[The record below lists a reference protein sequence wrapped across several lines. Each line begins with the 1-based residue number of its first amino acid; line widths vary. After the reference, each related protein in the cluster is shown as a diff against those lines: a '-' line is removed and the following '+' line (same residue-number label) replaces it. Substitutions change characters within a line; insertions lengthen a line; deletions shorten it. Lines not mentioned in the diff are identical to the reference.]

1 MKKQCIVFI
10 GIAALLTINASVVQQ
25 KQSDSAKVK
34 DQYSN
39 DIKRKEAIQKK
50 IYDLM
55 KEINEHAGGAT
66 LIVPVDPE
74 KADNVVDHD
83 EYQKKEA
90 DKKKAGDK
98 KTDDAALIA
107 PTKGKTTSKYGYR
120 QNPVTKKYAFHKG
133 IDIAAP
139 KGTKV
144 VASAGGVVATSNYLN
159 NGYGNCVIIEHA
171 NNVKTLYAH
180 LDQRIV
186 AAGDTVI
193 QGQKIGTVGATGRAT
208 GPHLHYEVYKGGK
221 SINPEELVHY

>member
-74 KADNVVDHD
+74 KADNVVDRD

-186 AAGDTVI
+186 AAGDIVI
-193 QGQKIGTVGATGRAT
+193 QGQKIGTVGTTGRAT